1 MLNYAK
7 IKDKPC
13 LLRSFTGLHP
23 RAFAKLLESFD
34 KAYQQALDEQDQAR
48 ETPRQRQRGGGRKPV
63 LLTAADKPSVP
74 EC

>member
-34 KAYQQALDEQDQAR
+34 KAYQ
-48 ETPRQRQRGGGRKPV
+48 PVSPPV
-63 LLTAADKPSVP
+63 LKWT
-74 EC
+74 ETTE